1 MPAPTFAT
9 GVLTTAQ
16 LNALSA
22 YIDQVEGRI
31 PAIAYKTADETV
43 NNSATL
49 QSDNELLLPMSLT
62 STKYRLRSRCLFLS
76 NTTPD
81 LKIGWSGPS
90 GFTMNWSIIGFQSGT
105 FAAYAYDASGT
116 PNIDGAGVNDE
127 FFIDGTVTTSS
138 TAGTLTLTWAQNTA
152 NASDTIMRA
161 GSYIELAK
169 IG

>member
-1 MPAPTFAT
+1 MPAPTLGT
-9 GVLTTAQ
+9 GVFPTTYAA
-16 LNALSA
+16 ALAA
-22 YIDQVEGRI
+22 YIDQLEARV
-31 PAIAYKTADETV
+31 PSIAYKTADETV

-49 QSDNELLLPMSLT
+49 QSDNEMLLPMLVN
-62 STKYRLRSRCLFLS
+62 TKYRLRSRCLFLS
-76 NTTPD
+76 NATPD
-81 LKIGWSGPS
+81 IKIGWSGPS

-105 FAAYAYDASGT
+105 FAAYAYDATGV

-138 TAGTLTLTWAQNTA
+138 TAGSLTMTWAQNTA